1 MAERIGKETIR
12 LTRPAVI
19 PGSAAV
25 GTTKEAQGPLRAEF
39 ARIFTDAKA
48 GAKTWEQAE
57 SALHGEAVRRALDAA
72 ALQPEQIDLL
82 LGGDL
87 LNQCMATTFGVRA
100 LHMPLAGVYGA
111 CSTMALTLALA
122 GVLTDSGAIRTAIA
136 STSSHFCAAEKQFR
150 MPLEYG
156 GQRPPAAQWTATAA
170 GAAVIGAQ
178 GTGPQI
184 EAVRFGRIED
194 CGVTDSANMGAAM
207 APAACETIAGFLR
220 DTDTKPQDYDLILTG
235 DLGVVGTRLLLE
247 LLKTQHGLS
256 IDSVHNDCG
265 LMLYDMQGQDVHAGG
280 SGCGCSAAVVCGYI
294 LHRLR
299 ERRLRRV
306 LFVGTGALLSGVSP
320 LQGESV
326 PGIAHA
332 VLLTS
337 GEGRVC

>member
-1 MAERIGKETIR
+1 MAKRIGTGTIL
-12 LTRPAVI
+12 LTRQPVI
-19 PGSAAV
+19 TGSAVV
-25 GTTKEAQGPLRAEF
+25 GTTKEAQGPLGDELSFVYA
-39 ARIFTDAKA
+39 DAKA

-57 SALHGEAVRRALDAA
+57 SVLHGEAVRRALETAQV
-72 ALQPEQIDLL
+72 QPQQVDLH

-122 GVLTDSGAIRTAIA
+122 GVLTDGGAVRTSVV

-156 GQRPPAAQWTATAA
+156 GQRPPSAQWTATAA
-170 GAAVIGAQ
+170 GAAVIRTD
-178 GTGPQI
+178 GTGPRI
-184 EAVRFGRIED
+184 ESVHFGRIED

-207 APAACETIAGFLR
+207 APAACGTIGAFLR
-220 DTDTKPQDYDLILTG
+220 DTQTKPQDYDMILTG
-235 DLGVVGTRLLLE
+235 DLGVVGTRLLHE
-247 LLKTQHGLS
+247 LAHTQYGLS
-256 IDSVHNDCG
+256 IEDVHADCG
-265 LMLYDMQGQDVHAGG
+265 LMLYDMQKQDVHAGA

-294 LHRLR
+294 LRRLR
-299 ERRLRRV
+299 EKSLHRV

-326 PGIAHA
+326 PGVAHA

-337 GEGRVC
+337 GEEQR

>member
-1 MAERIGKETIR
+1 MAKRIGTGTIL
-12 LTRPAVI
+12 LTRPPVI
-19 PGSAAV
+19 LGAAV
-25 GTTKEAQGPLRAEF
+25 VGTSKEAQGPLAKELTYV
-39 ARIFTDAKA
+39 FTDATA

-57 SALHGEAVRRALDAA
+57 SVLHGEAVRRALDAA
-72 ALQPEQIDLL
+72 SLRPEQVDLH

-122 GVLTDSGAIRTAIA
+122 GVLTDSGAVRVAAA

-156 GQRPPAAQWTATAA
+156 GQRPPTSQWTATAA
-170 GAAVIGAQ
+170 GAAVIGTE
-178 GTGPQI
+178 GSGPRI
-184 EAVRFGRIED
+184 EAVYFGRIED

-220 DTDTKPQDYDLILTG
+220 DTQTQPQDYDMILTG

-247 LLKTQHGLS
+247 LLRSQHGLS
-256 IDSVHNDCG
+256 VERVHADCG
-265 LMLYDMQGQDVHAGG
+265 LMLYDLQSQDVHAGA

-294 LHRLR
+294 LRRLR
-299 ERRLRRV
+299 EKSLRRV
-306 LFVGTGALLSGVSP
+306 LFAGTGALLSGVSP

-332 VLLTS
+332 VLLTD
-337 GEGRVC
+337 GEGRR

>member
-1 MAERIGKETIR
+1 MAQRIGTDTIR
-12 LTRPAVI
+12 LTQP
-19 PGSAAV
+19 AAV
-25 GTTKEAQGPLRAEF
+25 LGTAVVGTAKEAQGPLGAEF
-39 ARIFTDAKA
+39 SFVFRDARA
-48 GAKTWEQAE
+48 GVKTWEQAE
-57 SALHGEAVRRALDAA
+57 SVLHEEAIRRALAA
-72 ALQPEQIDLL
+72 ADLRPQQIDLL
-82 LGGDL
+82 LAGDL

-122 GVLTDSGAIRTAIA
+122 AVLTDCGAIRTAVA

-156 GQRPPAAQWTATAA
+156 GQRPPTAQWTATAA

-178 GTGPQI
+178 GAGPRI

-207 APAACETIAGFLR
+207 APAACETIAAFLR
-220 DTDTKPQDYDLILTG
+220 DTQTRPDDYDMILTG

-247 LLKTQHGLS
+247 LLQKEHGLS
-256 IDSVHNDCG
+256 IENVHADCG
-265 LMLYDMQGQDVHAGG
+265 LMLYDMQKQDVHAGG

-294 LHRLR
+294 LRRLR
-299 ERRLRRV
+299 EKTLRRV
-306 LFVGTGALLSGVSP
+306 LFVGTGALLSGISS

-326 PGIAHA
+326 PGVAHA
-332 VLLTS
+332 VLLTD
-337 GEGRVC
+337 GEGRG

>member
-1 MAERIGKETIR
+1 MAERIGNDVIR

-19 PGSAAV
+19 LGSAAV
-25 GTTKEAQGPLRAEF
+25 GTAKEAKGPLAKEF
-39 ARIFTDAKA
+39 AFVFDDAKA
-48 GAKTWEQAE
+48 GAKTWELAE
-57 SALHGEAVRRALDAA
+57 STLHKEAVRHALNEAR
-72 ALQPEQIDLL
+72 LQPGQIDLL

-87 LNQCMATTFGVRA
+87 LNQCMATTFGMRRMH
-100 LHMPLAGVYGA
+100 LPLAGVYGA

-122 GVLTDSGAIRTAIA
+122 GLLTDGGAVRTAVA

-170 GAAVIGAQ
+170 GAAVIGTQ
-178 GTGPQI
+178 GEGPLI
-184 EAVRFGRIED
+184 EAVCFGRVED

-207 APAACETIAGFLR
+207 APAACETIAAFLR
-220 DTDTKPQDYDLILTG
+220 DTRTQPQDYDLILTG

-247 LLKTQHGLS
+247 LLQKQYGLS
-256 IDSVHNDCG
+256 IGRVHNDCG
-265 LMLYDMQGQDVHAGG
+265 LMLYDMQRDDVHAGG
-280 SGCGCSAAVVCGYI
+280 SGCGCSAAVVCGHI
-294 LHRLR
+294 LRRLR
-299 ERRLRRV
+299 EKRLRRV
-306 LFVGTGALLSGVSP
+306 LFVGTGALLSSVSP

-337 GEGRVC
+337 GEGSR